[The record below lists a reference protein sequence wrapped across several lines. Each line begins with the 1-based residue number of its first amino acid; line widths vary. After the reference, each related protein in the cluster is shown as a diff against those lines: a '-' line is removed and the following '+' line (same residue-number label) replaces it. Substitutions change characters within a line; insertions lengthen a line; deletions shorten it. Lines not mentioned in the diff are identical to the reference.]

1 MKQLFTIYRV
11 IRIDGQF
18 DTDKTE
24 SAEDA
29 VAEAMTQVISEALS
43 NAQYNGEVNS
53 VQITDITDCG
63 ESV

>member
-43 NAQYNGEVNS
+43 NAQYNGEVNG